1 MKNGSP
7 MSNITQ
13 ENENFSREWLTFF
26 EKSDFS
32 ETPSYDLTVN
42 YFLKFVFNTPYAKM
56 FNFGI
61 TPQGRELKYLVV
73 SKDKAFRPEQAKQT
87 GKAIVLIQ
95 NCIHAGETEGK
106 DASMLLLREILVTKE
121 LEHLLDNLILV
132 VILAFNLDGHER
144 MSPFNRP
151 NQNGPHETGWRVTS
165 QNYNLNRDYMK
176 AATPEMKDWL
186 RLFNNWLPDF
196 LIDNHTTNGADYQ
209 YHITYSVE
217 KHQNIYHKTR
227 YWLNEFF
234 LPYVTSRVEKEGYL
248 TAPYVEL
255 KGEKVTDGII
265 DWGGL
270 PRFSTGY
277 MALQNRP
284 SLLVEAH
291 SLKNYETRVFATK
304 SMNKASLEFINN
316 HFKELI
322 EINSAADENV
332 IAEYHINKAH
342 FPLVLKGTE
351 KFTPFMFKGFKS
363 FEEESEILGAEVIR
377 YTDEPEEFE
386 IPLYNH
392 VEVVETVQAPYAY
405 LIPKEFRYII
415 DIIKSHGIEFKRI
428 QKRLRLL
435 VQRYRFKDVTFRGV
449 PYEGCLMPDFILKS
463 FRERVEIP
471 KGTYVVFTRQRS
483 LRVILNLLEPLA
495 PDSLV
500 RWGYFNSFFEK
511 KEYAEAYVFEPI
523 AQRMLEEN
531 QFLKVEFLKKLET
544 DEEFRESPALRLDFF
559 YKRSRYVDK
568 VEKVYP
574 IMKVNEKMKLI

>member
-1 MKNGSP
+1 
-7 MSNITQ
+7 MSNIIK
-13 ENENFSREWLTFF
+13 ENENFSREWLTYF

-32 ETPSYDLTVN
+32 ETPSYDLTVD
-42 YFLKFVFNTPYAKM
+42 YFLKFVFKTPYAKM

-73 SKDKAFRPEQAKQT
+73 SKDKAFKPEQAKQT

-132 VILAFNLDGHER
+132 IILVFNLDGHER

-151 NQNGPHETGWRVTS
+151 NQNGPHETGWRVTA

-176 AATPEMKDWL
+176 VATPEMKDWL
-186 RLFNNWLPDF
+186 RIFNNWLPDF

-234 LPYVTSRVEKEGYL
+234 IPYVTSHVEKEGYL

-291 SLKNYETRVFATK
+291 SLKHYETRVFATK

-316 HFKELI
+316 HYKELI
-322 EINSAADENV
+322 EINRAADENV
-332 IAEYHINKAH
+332 ISEFHNNKSH
-342 FPLVLKGTE
+342 FPLLLKGTE
-351 KFTPFMFKGFKS
+351 KFIPFMFKGFKS
-363 FEEESEILGAEVIR
+363 YEEESEILGEPVIR
-377 YTDEPEEFE
+377 YTEEPEEFE

-392 VEVVETVQAPYAY
+392 VEVTETVQAPYAY
-405 LIPKEFRYII
+405 LIPKEFRYIV

-428 QKRLRLL
+428 QKKLRLL
-435 VQRYRFKDVTFRGV
+435 VHRYRFKDISFNGV
-449 PYEGCLMPDFILKS
+449 PYEGRLMPNFILRS

-511 KEYAEAYVFEPI
+511 KEYAEAYIFEPI
-523 AQRMLEEN
+523 AKRMLEEN
-531 QFLKVEFLKKLET
+531 KSLKEEFFRRIET

-559 YKRSRYVDK
+559 YKRSPYVDK